1 MPSGSILGITRLI
14 RISWLCLPTHCDLW
28 VVQHLPTPDELR
40 PFEGH
45 MKQHRLGARKPEA
58 GTSGMRLCDVVLE
71 IQGTSPFETSALPL
85 LFL

>member
-1 MPSGSILGITRLI
+1 M
-14 RISWLCLPTHCDLW
+14 
-28 VVQHLPTPDELR
+28 PDELR